1 MAELHVARAFC
12 RPEGGGGDA
21 LGVFLDGNEIADDD
35 RQRVATEL
43 GFSGTVFVD
52 DAARGLLR
60 IFTPATELRFA
71 PHPLVGTAWLLAR
84 ERQPLDRLRPPA
96 GEVAV
101 RAAGGL
107 TFVVGAPGWAPGFEF
122 VRVDEPDEVDRL
134 EGPPGGE
141 RMVGVWAW
149 VDEQEGVIR
158 QRVFAPGIGIA
169 EDEATG
175 TAALRLSAMLDRAI
189 DIRQGRDS
197 RIVARP
203 VVEGMVEVGGRVEL
217 DEVRAYPG

>member
-1 MAELHVARAFC
+1 
-12 RPEGGGGDA
+12 
-21 LGVFLDGNEIADDD
+21 
-35 RQRVATEL
+35 
-43 GFSGTVFVD
+43 
-52 DAARGLLR
+52 
-60 IFTPATELRFA
+60 
-71 PHPLVGTAWLLAR
+71 
-84 ERQPLDRLRPPA
+84 
-96 GEVAV
+96 
-101 RAAGGL
+101 
-107 TFVVGAPGWAPGFEF
+107 
-122 VRVDEPDEVDRL
+122 
-134 EGPPGGE
+134 
-141 RMVGVWAW
+141 MVGVWAW